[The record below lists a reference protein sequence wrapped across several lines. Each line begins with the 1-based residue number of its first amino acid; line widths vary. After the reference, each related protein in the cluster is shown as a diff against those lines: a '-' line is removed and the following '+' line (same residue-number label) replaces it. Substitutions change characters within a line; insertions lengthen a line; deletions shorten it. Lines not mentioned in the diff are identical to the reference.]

1 MATKRDYYEV
11 LNVSR
16 NASEDEIKK
25 AYRKL
30 ALQYH
35 PDRNP
40 SNKKAAE
47 EKFKE
52 LSEAY
57 EVLSDPQK
65 RQAYD
70 QFGHAGLK
78 STFGPGGFNFDRD
91 FTHTAD
97 LRDIFGDLFGESSN
111 IFDQFFG
118 RQAGRRSAA
127 DRNRA
132 TRGADLRFDLEIDF
146 EASVFGQEHE
156 INLPISES
164 CSACNGSGAEP
175 GHRKETCKHCNGQ
188 GVVVTTSGFFH
199 VQQDCPSCG
208 GRGEII
214 THPCRGCRGTGLVRN
229 RKRLSIKIPP
239 GVETGSRLRLSGKGE
254 GGARGGPP
262 GDLYV
267 VLHVRPH
274 RIFQRQGNDLFCEV
288 PVPLNVALLGGEI
301 RAPTLDGW
309 ASLKLPPGTESGK
322 LFRLRG
328 QGAPGLGDEI
338 PGDLHV
344 RVVVEIPKALSGA
357 QKRKL
362 QEFIDSCAAD
372 QYPERREF
380 ERQAEAFLARR
391 KQPAK

>member
-11 LNVSR
+11 LNVPR
-16 NASEDEIKK
+16 TAGEEEIKK

-30 ALQYH
+30 ALQHH

-40 SNKKAAE
+40 GNKAAE

-57 EVLSDPQK
+57 EVLSDSKK
-65 RQAYD
+65 RELYD
-70 QFGHAGLK
+70 QYGHTGLK
-78 STFGPGGFNFDRD
+78 STFGPGGFDFTRD
-91 FTHTAD
+91 FTHAAD
-97 LRDIFGDLFGESSN
+97 LRDIFGEVFGEHGGM
-111 IFDQFFG
+111 FEEFFG
-118 RQAGRRSAA
+118 RGAGRRGA
-127 DRNRA
+127 DRTRA
-132 TRGADLRFDLEIDF
+132 ARGADLRFDLEIDF

-156 INLPISES
+156 ITLPISEG
-164 CSACNGSGAEP
+164 CPTCNGAGSEP
-175 GHRKETCKHCNGQ
+175 GHRKETCRHCHGQ

-199 VQQDCPSCG
+199 VQQDCPSCN

-214 THPCRGCRGTGLVRN
+214 THPCRTCRGTGLVRN

-254 GGARGGPP
+254 GGLRGGPP

-274 RIFQRQGNDLFCEV
+274 SLFQRQGNDLFCEV
-288 PVPLNVALLGGEI
+288 PVPLDVALLGGEV

-309 ASLKLPPGTESGK
+309 ASLKLAPGTESGK

-328 QGAPGLGDEI
+328 KGAPGLAPEG

-344 RVVVEIPKALSGA
+344 RIVVETPKNLSGA
-357 QKRKL
+357 QK
-362 QEFIDSCAAD
+362 
-372 QYPERREF
+372 
-380 ERQAEAFLARR
+380 
-391 KQPAK
+391 